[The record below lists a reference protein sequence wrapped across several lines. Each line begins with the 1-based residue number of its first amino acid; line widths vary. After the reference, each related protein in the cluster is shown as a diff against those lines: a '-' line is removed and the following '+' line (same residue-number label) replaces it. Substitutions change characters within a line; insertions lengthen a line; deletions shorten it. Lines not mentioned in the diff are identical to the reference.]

1 MTLTFRQVRHFI
13 ATAESGRVSAAA
25 AALNVTQSAVTAS
38 IKALEADLG
47 RKLFDRHSNGVTLT
61 VDGQQFL
68 QRARAIEAS
77 VSDAMQGPHRWGT
90 QVDGTVD
97 VAVSYTVA
105 GYFLP
110 PLLSRFWRSFPA
122 ITVRLHEFQRDAIEQ
137 SLVSSSVDAA
147 IMLVSNLHDRRSI
160 RSRLLLRSPRRLWTC
175 AHHPLLHKDKVT
187 LADLASEPYL
197 MLTVDE
203 AERSAMR
210 YWQRTPHV
218 PNVIFRTLSV
228 EAVRSMVATGMS
240 ITVLSDMVYRPWSL
254 EGHRIDVKTL
264 DDDVHTMDVGLAWKS
279 KARLSPA
286 ARAFCEYVAHAYP
299 GAEPVQFD

>member
-13 ATAESGRVSAAA
+13 ATAETGRVSAAA
-25 AALNVTQSAVTAS
+25 AGLNVTQSAVTAS
-38 IKALEADLG
+38 IKALEAELG
-47 RKLFDRHSNGVTLT
+47 RRLFDRHSNGVTLT
-61 VDGQQFL
+61 FDGQLFL

-77 VSDAMQGPHRWGT
+77 ITDAMRAPHRWGT

-110 PLLSRFWRSFPA
+110 PVLSRFWRSFPG
-122 ITVRLHEFQRDAIEQ
+122 ITVRLHEYERDVIEQ
-137 SLVSSSVDAA
+137 SLMSGSVDAA
-147 IMLVSNLHDRRSI
+147 VMLVSNLHDRRSI
-160 RSRLLLRSPRRLWTC
+160 RSHLLLRSPRRLWTC
-175 AHHPLLHKDKVT
+175 ANHPLLRRASIR
-187 LADLASEPYL
+187 LADLASEPFL

-228 EAVRSMVATGMS
+228 EAVRSMVATGMG
-240 ITVLSDMVYRPWSL
+240 ITILSDMVYRPWSL
-254 EGHRIDVKTL
+254 EGHRIDLKTL
-264 DDDVHTMDVGLAWKS
+264 GDEVHTMDVGLAWNS
-279 KARLSPA
+279 KAKLSPA
-286 ARAFCEYVAHAYP
+286 TRAFCEFIAHSYP
-299 GAEPVQFD
+299 GPDPVQFD

>member
-1 MTLTFRQVRHFI
+1 MALTFRQVRHFI
-13 ATAESGRVSAAA
+13 ATAGTGKVSAAA
-25 AALNVTQSAVTAS
+25 AGLNVTQSAVTAS
-38 IKALEADLG
+38 IKALEAELG

-61 VDGQQFL
+61 FDGQQFL
-68 QRARAIEAS
+68 QRARVIEAS
-77 VSDAMQGPHRWGT
+77 VSDAMGGPHRWGT

-110 PLLSRFWRSFPA
+110 PLLSRFWRAFPG
-122 ITVRLHEFQRDAIEQ
+122 ITVRLHEFERDAIEHCLM
-137 SLVSSSVDAA
+137 SDTVDAA
-147 IMLVSNLHDRRSI
+147 VMLVSNLHDRRSI
-160 RSRLLLRSPRRLWTC
+160 RSHLLLRSPRRLWAC
-175 AHHPLLHKDKVT
+175 ANHPLLHKDSVR
-187 LADLASEPYL
+187 LADLASEPFL

-210 YWQRTPHV
+210 YWQGTPHV

-228 EAVRSMVATGMS
+228 EAVRSMVATGMG
-240 ITVLSDMVYRPWSL
+240 ITILSDMVYRPWSL
-254 EGHRIDVKTL
+254 EGHRIDLKIL

-286 ARAFCEYVAHAYP
+286 ARAFCEFLALAYAGP
-299 GAEPVQFD
+299 DPIHFD